1 MPSPG
6 ATEVLGGARG
16 VPQSLL
22 LNTPS
27 LKSVFSCLPHL
38 EPGLRL
44 SPLIISAIIKPGN
57 CYPVGLGL
65 VFSTSFSWP
74 AAQFWEGAPPVLLL
88 LAPFSR
94 VHCEFLNCKSSFPS
108 VMPWSGWLCFGK
120 GAGITQTR
128 LRAPSWE
135 SKGDLCPSHSHAQ
148 PPKIPGFWVST
159 ALWPQN
165 AAGLCRAGGS
175 VLEFLELV
183 LWVQPHRP
191 HT

>member
-1 MPSPG
+1 M
-6 ATEVLGGARG
+6 
-16 VPQSLL
+16 
-22 LNTPS
+22 
-27 LKSVFSCLPHL
+27 
-38 EPGLRL
+38 
-44 SPLIISAIIKPGN
+44 
-57 CYPVGLGL
+57 
-65 VFSTSFSWP
+65 
-74 AAQFWEGAPPVLLL
+74 LLL

-175 VLEFLELV
+175 VLEFLGLV